1 MNPALLV
8 VLLCLA
14 CTCAQAAAV
23 VGEAA
28 NGLSKI
34 WRLASPIYQQRA
46 GKLLAL
52 HTDATDDPSS
62 GSIGDDVRE
71 LKPVKALAG
80 KGRFDVLELEGYVY
94 KATYRMHFIY
104 AQMEGCVLMGQ
115 EIIEVADP
123 Y

>member
-1 MNPALLV
+1 MILKFTSLAALVALP
-8 VLLCLA
+8 LMASSASAQHA
-14 CTCAQAAAV
+14 CAGDA
-23 VGEAA
+23 
-28 NGLSKI
+28 
-34 WRLASPIYQQRA
+34 QQRA